1 MACAVLLILI
11 IVTIIACVT
20 KTLCFKPRKQKGTDL
35 PDQNQGKNQAA
46 NPQQQT
52 SQQMQQ
58 QMSLQQPRM
67 GTVTYDRPT
76 REPDLVVL
84 NNQRLD
90 SRQMPR

>member
-11 IVTIIACVT
+11 IVTIIACVS

-35 PDQNQGKNQAA
+35 PDQNQGKTQAA

-52 SQQMQQ
+52 QQQMQQ
-58 QMSLQQPRM
+58 LSLQQPRM

-76 REPDLVVL
+76 REPDLVL

-90 SRQMPR
+90 RQMPR

>member
-46 NPQQQT
+46 DPQQQT
-52 SQQMQQ
+52 TQQQMQQ
-58 QMSLQQPRM
+58 LSLQQPRM

-76 REPDLVVL
+76 REPDLVL

-90 SRQMPR
+90 RQMPR

>member
-52 SQQMQQ
+52 TQQQQMQQ
-58 QMSLQQPRM
+58 LSLQQPRM

-76 REPDLVVL
+76 REPDLVL

-90 SRQMPR
+90 RQMPR